1 MVNSMNV
8 GDYVSNPK
16 ASHYGIGKVV
26 SNDGRYLS
34 VYFESLDEEKDYAV
48 DDHPLKKK
56 NISIQGETKSTH
68 DVSTLKNDIP
78 SKPNKLTERIKR
90 DKINASLAPVAAKSE
105 LHRKGVRAEN
115 VDFPSGHTDAAEKRQ
130 QGINDEVKS
139 LSVIMEYPFHAMMEV
154 LIVSSDRRKEIKKEQ
169 LVYANEHISCN
180 IAHLGDRKIN
190 ILAWTH
196 PIIQLA
202 LSGYLKEENDIRA
215 RGYTLKSVTPLA
227 RAKFSQ
233 VKPEISGLYE
243 PGGSI
248 RSELSKKKRTGLK
261 AVKLD
266 MNRDQVD
273 AFLSK
278 MNGMMLVSGA
288 PGSGKTTVA
297 MQRIRF
303 LYDQQEVRQDELK
316 NVSYTPELTKIF
328 LANQNLIDYSKK
340 MLEKE
345 LYISSSVVELVSD
358 FIGRYLANIW
368 IYKHRAKVR
377 RKKLSF
383 YDSRGRQAFFGLCNV
398 TQLKNC
404 WNSFENQIS
413 KRLAL
418 ANDAPWLKEVSW
430 FSFKNR
436 KLSKKGNEL
445 SKALQAYSKKDAA
458 YSPSTSLFRMD
469 TLYQYVARSYEKLRE
484 LHRQNGDLEE
494 FDLQFQ
500 QWLYWVYDPLDGLKS
515 YFLEE
520 AYAGKI
526 RIKNGIAGKIDE
538 NEILDNI
545 KKDWEKRTYGVEEE
559 PWLAF
564 LLRFSLPIE
573 TDHQSRFREIVN
585 PLDISIQNSGERWT
599 HIMIDEAQDLCV
611 AEAAL
616 LGSFVHPYGA
626 FTVSADFHQVVSPVW
641 GMENSEAFNIGS
653 RLKGEEQL
661 FPFAKNMR
669 QSKQIGLFLKEFYH
683 SAFGEIAPFEAND
696 TIDIQNGA
704 PLLMLCSSSEFSIK
718 IKQRLA
724 VMRRNPDI
732 NTIALLQINEDEKAM
747 EQLRSSLK
755 MQDVEMA
762 PAWEPAGEDNKL
774 ITTSVERIK
783 GLEYD
788 ACFVVGM
795 DDIDN
800 STLKYSKNRAYVA
813 LSRPALQLTILCEEI
828 PQDLQRINNDYMNI
842 INV

>member
-1 MVNSMNV
+1 MNV

-26 SNDGRYLS
+26 SNDGRYLA

-48 DDHPLKKK
+48 DDHPLKKENSSIHGK
-56 NISIQGETKSTH
+56 TENIHGARTQKKG
-68 DVSTLKNDIP
+68 IP
-78 SKPNKLTERIKR
+78 STSNKLTERIKR
-90 DKINASLAPVAAKSE
+90 DKINVSLAPVAAKSE
-105 LHRKGVRAEN
+105 LHKKGIRTESIDITGGNA
-115 VDFPSGHTDAAEKRQ
+115 DAAAKRQ
-130 QGINDEVKS
+130 QGLNDEVKS
-139 LSVIMEYPFHAMMEV
+139 LNVIMEHPFHAMMEV

-169 LVYANEHISCN
+169 LVYANEYISCN
-180 IAHLGDRKIN
+180 WAHLGDKKIN

-196 PIIQLA
+196 PIVQLA
-202 LSGYLKEENDIRA
+202 LSGYLREENDIRA

-243 PGGSI
+243 PGGPI
-248 RSELSKKKRTGLK
+248 RPEISKKQRTGLK

-266 MNRDQVD
+266 MTRDQVK
-273 AFLSK
+273 AFLSR

-303 LYDQQEVRQDELK
+303 LYDQQEVRQEELR
-316 NVSYTPELTKIF
+316 NVSYTPEQTKIF
-328 LANQNLIDYSKK
+328 LANQNLIDYSKR

-345 LYISSSVVELVSD
+345 LSISSSVVELVSD
-358 FIGRYLANIW
+358 FISRYLAGIW
-368 IYKHRAKVR
+368 AHKQRAKVR

-383 YDSRGRQAFFGLCNV
+383 YDTRGRQAFFGLCNV
-398 TQLKNC
+398 AQLKNC
-404 WNSFENQIS
+404 WNSFEKQIS
-413 KRLAL
+413 ERLSSV
-418 ANDAPWLKEVSW
+418 NDVPWLKDVAW

-436 KLSKKGNEL
+436 KLSKKGHEL
-445 SKALQAYSKKDAA
+445 SKALQAYSKKKIA
-458 YSPSTSLFRMD
+458 YSPSSSLFRMD
-469 TLYQYVARSYEKLRE
+469 SLYHYVDKSYEGLRE

-500 QWLYWVYDPLDGLKS
+500 KWLYWVYDPLDGIKS

-526 RIKNGIAGKIDE
+526 RIKNGIAGKIAED
-538 NEILDNI
+538 EILNNI
-545 KKDWEKRTYGVEEE
+545 KKDWEKRTYGLEEE

-573 TDHQSRFREIVN
+573 TDHKARFRETAN
-585 PLDISIQNSGERWT
+585 PLDIAIQNSGERWT

-616 LGSFVHPYGA
+616 LGSFVHPDGA

-653 RLKGEEQL
+653 PLKGEEQL

-696 TIDIQNGA
+696 TIDIQNSA

-732 NTIALLQINEDEKAM
+732 NTIALLQINEDDKAM
-747 EQLRSSLK
+747 EQLRSAL
-755 MQDVEMA
+755 QRQGVEMA
-762 PAWEPAGEDNKL
+762 PIWESADTNNKL

-800 STLKYSKNRAYVA
+800 STLNYSKNRAYVA
-813 LSRPALQLTILCEEI
+813 LSRPALQLTILCEEF
-828 PQDLQRINNDYMNI
+828 PQDLQRINKDCIKIVNI
-842 INV
+842 

>member
-1 MVNSMNV
+1 MVNSINV

-26 SNDGRYLS
+26 SNDGRYLA
-34 VYFESLDEEKDYAV
+34 VYFESLDEELYYDV
-48 DDHPLKKK
+48 DDHPLKKE
-56 NISIQGETKSTH
+56 NISIQGKTESIH
-68 DVSTLKNDIP
+68 GVSTLKKDIP

-105 LHRKGVRAEN
+105 LRKKGIRAEN
-115 VDFPSGHTDAAEKRQ
+115 VDFTSGYTDAAEKRQ

-139 LSVIMEYPFHAMMEV
+139 LGVIMEYPFHAMMEV

-180 IAHLGDRKIN
+180 IAHLGDKKIN

-196 PIIQLA
+196 PIVQLA

-248 RSELSKKKRTGLK
+248 RSEISKKKRTGLK

-266 MNRDQVD
+266 MTRDQVD

-303 LYDQQEVRQDELK
+303 LYDQQEVRQKELK
-316 NVSYTPELTKIF
+316 NISYTPELTKIF
-328 LANQNLIDYSKK
+328 LANQNLIDYSKR

-368 IYKHRAKVR
+368 VYKQRAKVR

-383 YDSRGRQAFFGLCNV
+383 YDSRGRQAFIGLCNV

-413 KRLAL
+413 KRLSS
-418 ANDAPWLKEVSW
+418 ANDAPWLKDVSW

-445 SKALQAYSKKDAA
+445 SKALQAYSKKNTA
-458 YSPSTSLFRMD
+458 YSPSSSLFRMD
-469 TLYQYVARSYEKLRE
+469 SLYHYVAKSYERLRE

-500 QWLYWVYDPLDGLKS
+500 KWLYWVYDPLDGLKS

-520 AYAGKI
+520 TYAGKI

-545 KKDWEKRTYGVEEE
+545 KNDWEKRTYGIEEE

-564 LLRFSLPIE
+564 LLRFALPVE
-573 TDHQSRFREIVN
+573 KNHKARFREIAN
-585 PLDISIQNSGERWT
+585 PLDIAFQDSGEQWT
-599 HIMIDEAQDLCV
+599 HIMVDEAQDLCV

-616 LGSFVHPYGA
+616 LGSFVHPDGA
-626 FTVSADFHQVVSPVW
+626 FTVSADFYQVVSPVW
-641 GMENSEAFNIGS
+641 GMENLKAFNVGTP
-653 RLKGEEQL
+653 LKSEEQL

-669 QSKQIGLFLKEFYH
+669 QSKQIGLFLKEFYR

-696 TIDIQNGA
+696 TLDSST
-704 PLLMLCSSSEFSIK
+704 PLLMLGNSSEFSVK

-724 VMRRNPDI
+724 VMKMNPDI
-732 NTIALLQINEDEKAM
+732 KTIALLQINEDEKAM
-747 EQLRSSLK
+747 EQLRSALQK
-755 MQDVEMA
+755 QGVEMA
-762 PAWEPAGEDNKL
+762 PVWEPYDGNKL
-774 ITTSVERIK
+774 VTTSVERIK

-800 STLKYSKNRAYVA
+800 SRLKYSKNRAYVA
-813 LSRPALQLTILCEEI
+813 LSRSALQLTILCEEF
-828 PQDLQRINNDYMNI
+828 PQDLQRINKDYI
-842 INV
+842 KIVNV